1 MLLLGLANIHYCV
14 TISSGEC
21 GLLFC
26 CAHTLNKSGV
36 DFLPY
41 SERIDKDGL
50 TEAEFLKNYSSDK
63 YPKPSLTADV
73 IIIAKAGDTRQVL
86 LIKRGGHP
94 YLGCWA
100 FPGGFANMGESI
112 EQTAERELLEET
124 GINGV
129 ALTPVGFFSKPGR
142 DPRGWVVTRTFLAQ
156 TESELPA
163 KAADDAQDARW
174 FDLEQEES
182 RVKLTCGNELIE
194 FSYSDKPITVTPL
207 SEQRMAFDH
216 AEMLVTALKMII

>member
-1 MLLLGLANIHYCV
+1 
-14 TISSGEC
+14 
-21 GLLFC
+21 
-26 CAHTLNKSGV
+26 
-36 DFLPY
+36 
-41 SERIDKDGL
+41 
-50 TEAEFLKNYSSDK
+50 
-63 YPKPSLTADV
+63 
-73 IIIAKAGDTRQVL
+73 
-86 LIKRGGHP
+86 
-94 YLGCWA
+94 
-100 FPGGFANMGESI
+100 MGESI

-124 GINGV
+124 GINGL

-174 FDLEQEES
+174 FDLEQEKS
-182 RVKLTCGNELIE
+182 RVKLTCGDELIE
-194 FSYSDKPITVTPL
+194 FSYTDKPIMITPL

>member
-1 MLLLGLANIHYCV
+1 MLLLGLANIQYCV

-26 CAHTLNKSGV
+26 RARIPNKSGV
-36 DFLPY
+36 DFLSH
-41 SERIDKDGL
+41 SERIDKNGL

-73 IIIAKAGDTRQVL
+73 IIIAKSDDIRRVL

-124 GINGV
+124 GIDGV
-129 ALTPVGFFSKPGR
+129 TLTPVGFFSKPGR
-142 DPRGWVVTRTFLAQ
+142 DPRGWVVTQTFLAQ

-163 KAADDAQDARW
+163 QAADDAQDARW
-174 FDLEQEES
+174 FDLKQEGS
-182 RVKLTCGNELIE
+182 RVKLTCGDELIE
-194 FSYSDKPITVTPL
+194 FSYSDDPLSVTPL
-207 SEQRMAFDH
+207 TEQRMAFDH
-216 AEMLVTALKMII
+216 GEMLVTALKMII